1 MAATIIT
8 IGKVGDSST
17 NIEIKVNDGHTVP
30 TNVVTDTITSFRTWV
45 RDKDHL
51 FIWTNAAGRE
61 MSMAVPCEYI
71 GYVMSSMPIGIEGDR
86 FRIDAPCAVAIMA
99 EIP

>member
-8 IGKVGDSST
+8 ITKVGASGT
-17 NIEIKVNDGHTVP
+17 NVEIKVNDGHTVP

-51 FIWTNAAGRE
+51 FIWTNTAGQE

-71 GYVMSSMPIGIEGDR
+71 GYVMSAMPVGIEGDR
-86 FRIDAPCAVAIMA
+86 FRIDAPCVVTIEA
-99 EIP
+99 E